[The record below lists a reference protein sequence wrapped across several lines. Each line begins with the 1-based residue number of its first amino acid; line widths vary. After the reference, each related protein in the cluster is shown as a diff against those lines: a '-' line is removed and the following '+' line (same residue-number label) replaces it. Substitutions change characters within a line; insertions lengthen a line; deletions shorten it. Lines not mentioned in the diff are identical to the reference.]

1 MGMSL
6 DWANWGALAPGQ
18 MEVLAVGPK
27 VSLGPVLQGWGTLSP
42 GRTGIPVEE
51 QMDFVG
57 DK

>member
-6 DWANWGALAPGQ
+6 DWANWGALDPGQ
-18 MEVLAVGPK
+18 MEVLA
-27 VSLGPVLQGWGTLSP
+27 LGPRVCPGPFLRGWGMWAP

-51 QMDFVG
+51 QMDIVG